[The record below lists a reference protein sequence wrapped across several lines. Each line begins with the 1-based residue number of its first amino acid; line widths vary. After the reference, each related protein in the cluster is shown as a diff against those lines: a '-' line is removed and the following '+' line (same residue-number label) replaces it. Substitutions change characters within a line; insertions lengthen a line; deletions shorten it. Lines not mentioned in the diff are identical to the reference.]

1 MKILLRKASTLARAC
16 SQAAAKI
23 ENKSS
28 TRVSVHAIG
37 VDSGVTT
44 YAPVPA
50 YLENLSTTAQ
60 DNLDDIMAL
69 LRAKWTIRR
78 LIGNANADRID
89 DLLAE
94 KASLDEIEKQYNV
107 LVGKRDETHSAAYYR
122 TAVVKVKHDEA
133 EINHVLVG
141 LRSRLSTSNA
151 TDVADHIE
159 IPTLSATMIEV
170 LEDKIAA
177 IQRRR
182 SDLSD
187 ELAGIN
193 LSRQITLDDTTVA
206 VLRKHGIIGPKD

>member
-16 SQAAAKI
+16 AQAAAKI
-23 ENKSS
+23 EIKSS
-28 TRVSVHAIG
+28 NRVSVHAIG
-37 VDSGVTT
+37 VGSGVST

-50 YLENLSTTAQ
+50 YLENLSTTTQ
-60 DNLDDIMAL
+60 TNLEDILAL

-94 KASLDEIEKQYNV
+94 KAALDEIEKQYN
-107 LVGKRDETHSAAYYR
+107 LLIGRKEERSYYR
-122 TAVVKVKHDEA
+122 GDGSPVKVKHNEA

-141 LRSRLSTSNA
+141 LRTRLSTSSA
-151 TDVADHIE
+151 TDVQDHIE
-159 IPTLSATMIEV
+159 IPTLSDTVIEALQQKV
-170 LEDKIAA
+170 AA
-177 IQRRR
+177 VQRRR

-193 LSRQITLDDTTVA
+193 LTRFITLDDTTVA
-206 VLRKHGIIGPKD
+206 VLSKHGIIGPQD